1 MTDGSQFAAPSA
13 MVQAR
18 RPRQPVAGCDRGSC
32 MTTEPQT
39 EALIE
44 AAQTGDATALE
55 RLIELHQA
63 QLYRFSMRMCRAP
76 EDAEDVLQETLLSL
90 ARGVRGF
97 RGGSSLSTWLY
108 TVARNHCIRKRRRP
122 AGAGE
127 EHPLDTQTAGGSV
140 ELPDRARS
148 PEAEVAGR
156 EVEAALERA
165 IAALEPSYREVLVLR
180 DIEGLSAPEVATV
193 LGIGLP
199 AVKSR
204 LHRARLAV
212 REAVAPAL
220 GMGGPAAAGNG
231 SCPDILTLFSRHLEE
246 EISGEVCK
254 AMERHLAQCPRCT
267 SACDSLRK
275 TLSLCHVQGAE
286 GAVPLRVQ
294 QAVKVAIEGFLQGAK
309 QG

>member
-1 MTDGSQFAAPSA
+1 
-13 MVQAR
+13 
-18 RPRQPVAGCDRGSC
+18 

-39 EALIE
+39 DPLLA
-44 AAQTGDATALE
+44 AAQAGDATALE
-55 RLIELHQA
+55 QLIAQHQA

-108 TVARNHCIRKRRRP
+108 TVARNHCIRKRRRR

-127 EHPLDTQTAGGSV
+127 EQPMDGHDEGSAL
-140 ELPDRARS
+140 ELADAARS

-165 IAALEPSYREVLVLR
+165 IAALEPGYREVLVLR
-180 DIEGLSAPEVATV
+180 DIEGLTAPEVAEV
-193 LGIGLP
+193 LGLGLP

-204 LHRARLAV
+204 LHRARLSV

-220 GMGGPAAAGNG
+220 GLGREPATNEGG
-231 SCPDILTLFSRHLEE
+231 CPDILTLFSRHLEE

-254 AMERHLAQCPRCT
+254 EMERHLEQCPRCT
-267 SACDSLRK
+267 SACESLRK
-275 TLSLCHVQGAE
+275 TLALCHVRGAE
-286 GAVPLRVQ
+286 GEVPLRVQ
-294 QAVKVAIEGFLQGAK
+294 RAVKVAIAGFLQGAK
-309 QG
+309 QS